1 MKYFLVTLFLSLLV
15 FSCKKK
21 ELTFTLKG
29 SVTDNTFA
37 TSLAGAKLTLE
48 EIPSGA
54 TEGAIYELIIP
65 ADGNYELNF
74 KRTSA
79 IKYIL
84 TITKE
89 NYFTVSEEISF
100 SDFSTEE
107 ALVKNYST
115 TAMAWVKLRF
125 VNQTPN
131 SNNDLLRYI
140 KQSGKVNCEICCPSV
155 EQEIYGIANETR
167 YCVNDANT
175 IYSYYYWSENPSSQ
189 GLKEIMTPAFD
200 TVELVLNY

>member
-1 MKYFLVTLFLSLLV
+1 MKKFLFLFVLSLS
-15 FSCKKK
+15 FISCKKK
-21 ELTFTLKG
+21 ELSFTLKG
-29 SVTDNTFA
+29 NVSDNTFS
-37 TSLAGAKLTLE
+37 TSLSGAKLTLE

-54 TEGAIYELIIP
+54 TEGSIYELIIP

-107 ALVKNYST
+107 PLVKNYST
-115 TAMAWVKLRF
+115 TAKAWVKLRF

-131 SNNDLLRYI
+131 SNDDLFRYI
-140 KQSGKVNCEICCPSV
+140 KQSGKVNCDICCPSV

-175 IYSYYYWSENPSSQ
+175 VYSYYYWSENPSSQ